1 MVSAAGLM
9 PMQVLHVI
17 KATGIAGAEKHLL
30 QMLPGLRTRGI
41 DARLLLLQE
50 AARPQDEFAR
60 LLREQNVPVEQHT
73 MQRHVDAALLPWLTG
88 YLRSHKP
95 DIVHTHLLHAVLYGT
110 LAARAIGARTM
121 SSHHNDDPFLR
132 RLPLRISY
140 RQLWRMMDAG
150 IAISEHVA
158 AFCRE
163 MEGAPADKL
172 HVIHYG
178 LPAPP
183 PGHDSSARMALRR
196 ELGLSKDALL
206 VGMIARLIK
215 QKGVSYG
222 LQAFARV
229 SERYPDAHLIIVG
242 DGDLRAAL
250 EAEARALRLSPWT
263 HFLGWRADAAA
274 LMRGLDVLLM
284 PSLWEG
290 FGLVLL
296 EAMAASLPVVAS
308 DISAIPE
315 IVVHG
320 ETGLLVAPADIDGL
334 AAALDRLLRDTP
346 LRQHMGLLGLD
357 RLEAHFSVEQMIDKT
372 VAVYASVNER
382 HLRS

>member
-1 MVSAAGLM
+1 M
-9 PMQVLHVI
+9 PMQLSHVI
-17 KATGIAGAEKHLL
+17 KATGIAGAEKYLL
-30 QMLPGLRTRGI
+30 QLLPGLRARGV

-60 LLREQNVPVEQHT
+60 LLREADVPVEQHT

-88 YLRSHKP
+88 YVRSHKP
-95 DIVHTHLLHAVLYGT
+95 NIVHTHLLHAVLYGT
-110 LAARAIGARTM
+110 LAAKAAGAHTI

-132 RLPLRISY
+132 TLPLRVTY

-150 IAISEHVA
+150 IAISEHIA
-158 AFCRE
+158 EFCRAI
-163 MEGAPADKL
+163 EGAPADKL
-172 HVIHYG
+172 QVIHYG

-183 PGHDSSARMALRR
+183 PTRDTTARTALRR
-196 ELGLSKDALL
+196 EIGVSKDALL
-206 VGMIARLIK
+206 VGMIARLTE
-215 QKGVSYG
+215 QKGVTYG

-229 SERYPDAHLIIVG
+229 SERYPDAHLVIIG
-242 DGDLRAAL
+242 DGDLRTAL
-250 EAEARALRLSPWT
+250 EAEARTLRLKPWT

-296 EAMAASLPVVAS
+296 EAMAASLPVIAS
-308 DISAIPE
+308 NVSAIPE

-320 ETGLLVAPADIDGL
+320 ETGLLVPPGDVEGL
-334 AAALDRLLRDTP
+334 AAALDRLLRDAP

-357 RLEAHFSVEQMIDKT
+357 RLETHFSVAQMIDKT
-372 VAVYASVNER
+372 IAVYALVNER
-382 HLRS
+382 RGK